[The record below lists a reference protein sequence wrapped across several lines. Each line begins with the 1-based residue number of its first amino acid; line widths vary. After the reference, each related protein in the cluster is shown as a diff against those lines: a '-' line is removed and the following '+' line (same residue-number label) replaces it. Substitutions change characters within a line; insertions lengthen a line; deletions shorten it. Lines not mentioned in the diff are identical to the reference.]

1 MSHENSIPV
10 DQSELA
16 SEYGRYVE
24 SKSKKGFMS
33 FFIKALII
41 PVVAMLIIL
50 TGTAFAV
57 ANFSPATY
65 TQARDIIFANVDF
78 EKITGQPN
86 AATKEMLDSWL
97 VLGSELQQGEG
108 LAQEEQTQEQHTQ
121 QQMAQEGQLES
132 QPTQ

>member
-24 SKSKKGFMS
+24 SKSKKGFLS

-50 TGTAFAV
+50 TGTAFAI

-65 TQARDIIFANVDF
+65 TQTRDIIFANIDF

-86 AATKEMLDSWL
+86 ATTKEVLDSWL
-97 VLGSELQQGEG
+97 VLNSEINQGEG
-108 LAQEEQTQEQHTQ
+108 QVQEEQSQEQHMQ
-121 QQMAQEGQLES
+121 EQMAQDGQIEN